1 MNKIFSVVLL
11 MIIVSCSQKKNGPFV
26 VSGHIANAGEE
37 KIYLEQLPY
46 DGTAPVIT
54 DSATLKKNGLFE
66 LRALGKEEQLYRI
79 VLEDG
84 TGIYFVNDNNHLKVR
99 MNKSDFRHP
108 VFENSNGSSA
118 LYTFIN
124 HFITKD
130 SLLRSLYMQADS
142 LHQNDPA
149 DSMLAVLTERG
160 KSEMQSLN
168 QYVQNF
174 VNEQK
179 NPAVAYF
186 GIAKGMEILS
196 PDEARVLVVK
206 TAERFPSHAGLTAL
220 KTKISVNP
228 QENEDA
234 GSYALLNKQAPD
246 LSMEDINGKTIK
258 ISDFKGKYVLVDF
271 WASWCKPCRMEN
283 PNVVKAF
290 QKYKDRNF
298 TVLGVSLDKDKDAW
312 VEAIKNDELTWP
324 HMSDLKFWESAAVPA
339 YQFDGIPFN
348 VLLDPTGKIIA
359 YGLRGDDLQQK
370 LDQLLK

>member
-1 MNKIFSVVLL
+1 MVV
-11 MIIVSCSQKKNGPFV
+11 ISCSQKKNGPFV
-26 VSGHIANAGEE
+26 VSGHIENAGEE

-46 DGTAPVIT
+46 DGTEPVIT

-66 LRALGKEEQLYRI
+66 LRAFAKEEQLYRI

-108 VFENSNGSSA
+108 VFENSEGSAS

-130 SLLRSLYMQADS
+130 SLLRSLYTQADS
-142 LHQNDPA
+142 LHRNDPA
-149 DSMLAVLTERG
+149 DSLLNVLTEKGRA
-160 KSEMQSLN
+160 EMQSLN

-186 GIAKGMEILS
+186 GIAKGMDILT

-206 TAERFPSHAGLTAL
+206 TAERFPSHAGLLAL
-220 KTKISVNP
+220 KSKISTVP
-228 QENEDA
+228 QEQQGA
-234 GSYALLNKQAPD
+234 GSYALLNQQAPD
-246 LSMEDINGKTIK
+246 LTMEDINGKPMK
-258 ISDFKGKYVLVDF
+258 ISDFKGRYVLVDF

-312 VEAIKNDELTWP
+312 VEAIKNDELSWP

-348 VLLDPTGKIIA
+348 VLIDPQGKIIA
-359 YGLRGDDLQQK
+359 YGLRGDELQQK

>member
-26 VSGHIANAGEE
+26 VSGHVANAGEE

-108 VFENSNGSSA
+108 VFENSDGSSA

-206 TAERFPSHAGLTAL
+206 TAERFPSHAGLTTL